1 MFKMNKLIAVVLA
14 VMLCATMAIA
24 AFAETADANVAKI
37 GETEYAT
44 LTEALAAADGNT
56 IVLLADVDL
65 GTEMLTIKKQVTL
78 DLNGKTIT
86 SAYAGDYAAIYV
98 GTAGDLTITG
108 NGTITATAGVAIGN
122 YGKVTVQNGT
132 INGAEAALY
141 NYYYNETTFGTAI
154 VEDGELDTV
163 WNCGDMTVNG
173 GEIAYLDNTHKLVVT
188 DGTITE
194 LVVGEAD
201 YAPVGGTTTDVAEG
215 TVESTNAAARIGN
228 VYYITFAEALAA
240 ADDNTIVLLA
250 DVDLGTEMLT
260 IKKQVTLD
268 LNGKTITSAYA
279 GDYAAIYVGT
289 AGDLTITGNGTIT
302 ATAGVAIGNYGK
314 VTVQNGT
321 INGAE
326 AALYNYYYNETTFGT
341 AIVEDGELDTVWNC
355 GDMTVNGGEI
365 AYLDNTHKLV
375 VTDGTITE
383 LVVGEA
389 DYAPVGGTT
398 TDVAEGTVESTNA
411 AARIGNVY
419 YITFAEALA
428 AADDNTI
435 VLLADITLTTPV
447 FADIDLNGYTLT
459 GTAVGTMYM
468 NGGTLITA
476 EGITMAGPAEAMYI
490 TEDAVFTMAV
500 NYDLTVISGTLTLG
514 ADWRTLPNQKV
525 TVGQQATVIVPE
537 GKIFTILC
545 DVIIEGTLTNQ
556 GSIVLGEAD
565 ATLAAG
571 EGLTVTTPAGDCVIY
586 KDGKY
591 LVHDHNFQEGACD
604 CGERNDLESDG
615 DYVLLTAVVMLL
627 LAASAVV
634 LLNKKGFAA

>member
-173 GEIAYLDNTHKLVVT
+173 GEIAYLDNTHKLAVT

-194 LVVGEAD
+194 LVVSEAD

-240 ADDNTIVLLA
+240 ADGNTIVLLA

-365 AYLDNTHKLV
+365 AYLDNTHKLA

-383 LVVGEA
+383 LVVSEA

-428 AADDNTI
+428 AADGNTI

-476 EGITMAGPAEAMYI
+476 EGITMAGPADAMYI

-514 ADWRTLPNQKV
+514 ADWRTLPNQMV

-537 GKIFTILC
+537 GKTFTILC

-615 DYVLLTAVVMLL
+615 DYVLLTAVVMML

-634 LLNKKGFAA
+634 LLNKKGFVA

>member
-1 MFKMNKLIAVVLA
+1 MNKLIAVVLA
-14 VMLCATMAIA
+14 VMLCATLAIA

-44 LTEALAAADGNT
+44 LAEALAAADGNT

-173 GEIAYLDNTHKLVVT
+173 GEIAYLDNTHKLAVT

-240 ADDNTIVLLA
+240 ADGNTIVLLA

-365 AYLDNTHKLV
+365 AYLDNTHKLA

-428 AADDNTI
+428 AADGNTI

-476 EGITMAGPAEAMYI
+476 EGITMAGPADAMYI

-537 GKIFTILC
+537 GKTFTILC
-545 DVIIEGTLTNQ
+545 DVVIEGALTNQ
-556 GSIVLGEAD
+556 GNIVLGEAD

-634 LLNKKGFAA
+634 LLNKKGFVA

>member
-14 VMLCATMAIA
+14 VMLCATMAFA

-44 LTEALAAADGNT
+44 LAEAVTAAADGDT
-56 IVLLADVDL
+56 IVLLEDVDL
-65 GTEMLTIKKQVTL
+65 GTEMLTVKKQITL

-98 GTAGDLTITG
+98 GAAGDLTITG
-108 NGTITATAGVAIGN
+108 NGTVTATVGVAIGN

-141 NYYYNETTFGTAI
+141 NYYYNETTFGTAT
-154 VEDGELDTV
+154 VADGKLDTV
-163 WNCGDMTVNG
+163 WNCGDMTVAG
-173 GEIAYLDNTHKLVVT
+173 GEIAYLDNTHKLTVT

-215 TVESTNAAARIGN
+215 TVENTNAAARIGN

-240 ADDNTIVLLA
+240 A
-250 DVDLGTEMLT
+250 E
-260 IKKQVTLD
+260 
-268 LNGKTITSAYA
+268 
-279 GDYAAIYVGT
+279 GD
-289 AGDLTITGNGTIT
+289 
-302 ATAGVAIGNYGK
+302 
-314 VTVQNGT
+314 
-321 INGAE
+321 
-326 AALYNYYYNETTFGT
+326 
-341 AIVEDGELDTVWNC
+341 
-355 GDMTVNGGEI
+355 
-365 AYLDNTHKLV
+365 
-375 VTDGTITE
+375 
-383 LVVGEA
+383 
-389 DYAPVGGTT
+389 
-398 TDVAEGTVESTNA
+398 
-411 AARIGNVY
+411 
-419 YITFAEALA
+419 
-428 AADDNTI
+428 TI

-476 EGITMAGPAEAMYI
+476 EGITMAGPADAMYI
-490 TEDAVFTMAV
+490 TEDAVFIMAG

-514 ADWRTLPNQKV
+514 ADWRTLPNQMV

-537 GKIFTILC
+537 GKTFTILC
-545 DVIIEGTLTNQ
+545 DVVIEGALTNQ

-591 LVHDHNFQEGACD
+591 LVHDHDFQEGACD

-615 DYVLLTAVVMLL
+615 DYVLLAAVVMLL
-627 LAASAVV
+627 AVSAVV
-634 LLNKKGFAA
+634 LLNKKSFAA

>member
-1 MFKMNKLIAVVLA
+1 MNKLIAVVLA

-44 LTEALAAADGNT
+44 LAEALAAADGNT

-173 GEIAYLDNTHKLVVT
+173 GEIAYLDNTHKLAVT

-240 ADDNTIVLLA
+240 ADGNTIVLLA

-365 AYLDNTHKLV
+365 AYLDNTHKLA

-428 AADDNTI
+428 AADGNTI

-476 EGITMAGPAEAMYI
+476 EGITMAGPADAMYI

-537 GKIFTILC
+537 GKTFTILC
-545 DVIIEGTLTNQ
+545 DVVIEGALTNQ
-556 GSIVLGEAD
+556 GNIVLGEAD

-634 LLNKKGFAA
+634 LLNKKGFVA

>member
-173 GEIAYLDNTHKLVVT
+173 GEIAYLDNTHKLAVT

-240 ADDNTIVLLA
+240 ADGNTIVLLA

-365 AYLDNTHKLV
+365 AYLDNTHKLA

-476 EGITMAGPAEAMYI
+476 EGITMAGPADAMYI

-537 GKIFTILC
+537 GKTFTILC

-556 GSIVLGEAD
+556 GNIVLGEAD

>member
-14 VMLCATMAIA
+14 VMLCATMAFA

-44 LTEALAAADGNT
+44 LAEAVTAAADGDT
-56 IVLLADVDL
+56 IVLLEDVDL
-65 GTEMLTIKKQVTL
+65 GAEMLTVKKQITL

-141 NYYYNETTFGTAI
+141 NYYYNETTFGTAT
-154 VEDGELDTV
+154 VADGKLDTV
-163 WNCGDMTVNG
+163 WNCGDMTVAG
-173 GEIAYLDNTHKLVVT
+173 GEIAYLDNTHKLTVT

-215 TVESTNAAARIGN
+215 TVENTNAAARIGN

-240 ADDNTIVLLA
+240 AEGDN
-250 DVDLGTEMLT
+250 
-260 IKKQVTLD
+260 
-268 LNGKTITSAYA
+268 
-279 GDYAAIYVGT
+279 
-289 AGDLTITGNGTIT
+289 
-302 ATAGVAIGNYGK
+302 
-314 VTVQNGT
+314 
-321 INGAE
+321 
-326 AALYNYYYNETTFGT
+326 
-341 AIVEDGELDTVWNC
+341 
-355 GDMTVNGGEI
+355 
-365 AYLDNTHKLV
+365 
-375 VTDGTITE
+375 
-383 LVVGEA
+383 
-389 DYAPVGGTT
+389 
-398 TDVAEGTVESTNA
+398 
-411 AARIGNVY
+411 
-419 YITFAEALA
+419 
-428 AADDNTI
+428 I

-476 EGITMAGPAEAMYI
+476 EGITMAGPADAMYI

-514 ADWRTLPNQKV
+514 ADWRTLPNQMV
-525 TVGQQATVIVPE
+525 TIGQQATVIVPE
-537 GKIFTILC
+537 GKTFTILC
-545 DVIIEGTLTNQ
+545 DVVIEGTLTNQ

-591 LVHDHNFQEGACD
+591 LVHDHDFQEGACD

-615 DYVLLTAVVMLL
+615 DYVLLAAVVMML
-627 LAASAVV
+627 LAVSAVA